1 MRLISILTI
10 KVVLHQG
17 ARQFALCCLQI
28 KFKGCFLGN
37 TKTKFGEN
45 TESVE
50 NLMNSIYSGVSRNSR
65 RAFKEYAPQVSTLYY
80 AWDSVV

>member
-50 NLMNSIYSGVSRNSR
+50 N
-65 RAFKEYAPQVSTLYY
+65 
-80 AWDSVV
+80 